1 MASRSRLRLRLR
13 SVALGLVLAG
23 VATLPAAL
31 PGRFPHTTAALV
43 YVLAVL
49 VASTFGGFPA
59 GLTASVVSFL
69 ALNFFFTLPLHTL
82 AVERA
87 QDVVALGVFVI
98 VSLIVGSLL
107 SRALSQRSRAER
119 REREARL
126 LQQVSTRL
134 LSGEPL
140 RGVLESFAR
149 AVTDLFE
156 LARCEVAVG
165 DDDHAVAIQGATEAG
180 GETQTIPLLAG
191 GRSVGR
197 IRMVPGVRP
206 LGEEEQR
213 VIRAFASQLG
223 LAVEGLRLADEADR
237 ARVEAE
243 TNRLRAALF
252 SSVTHDL
259 RTPLASIVASVTSL
273 QGGGE
278 DLSEEDRADHL
289 ETIRQEADRL
299 NRLVGNLMHLSRIR
313 AGALVPEKTPA
324 AIGEVIEGVVARL
337 RPGLE
342 RHDVRLLLREDLPP
356 TPIDVVQIDQ
366 VLTNLLEN
374 AASFSQPGSEIRIYA
389 SRWRDTVE
397 VTVADRGPGVP
408 AEERERVME
417 PFVRGDG
424 SAGSGLGLSIAR
436 AIVESHGGRLWIR
449 ETPGGGAT
457 VAFRI
462 PIR

>member
-1 MASRSRLRLRLR
+1 VTIR
-13 SVALGLVLAG
+13 G
-23 VATLPAAL
+23 AA
-31 PGRFPHTTAALV
+31 
-43 YVLAVL
+43 
-49 VASTFGGFPA
+49 
-59 GLTASVVSFL
+59 
-69 ALNFFFTLPLHTL
+69 
-82 AVERA
+82 
-87 QDVVALGVFVI
+87 
-98 VSLIVGSLL
+98 
-107 SRALSQRSRAER
+107 
-119 REREARL
+119 
-126 LQQVSTRL
+126 
-134 LSGEPL
+134 
-140 RGVLESFAR
+140 
-149 AVTDLFE
+149 
-156 LARCEVAVG
+156 
-165 DDDHAVAIQGATEAG
+165 EAG

-191 GRSVGR
+191 GRSVGD

-342 RHDVRLLLREDLPP
+342 RHDVRLFLREDVPP

-397 VTVADRGPGVP
+397 VTVADRGPGIP
-408 AEERERVME
+408 PEERELVME
-417 PFVRGDG
+417 PFVRGEG

-457 VAFRI
+457 VAFRL